1 MIAQIEFPLHL
12 HFLKKKK
19 CTKRKRIG
27 VSGIESQR
35 QLSDF
40 YFFPCW
46 GDLSGF
52 KKRCLRGERQE
63 SFSSAIRLSIVL
75 LFP

>member
-1 MIAQIEFPLHL
+1 M
-12 HFLKKKK
+12 
-19 CTKRKRIG
+19 
-27 VSGIESQR
+27 SGIENQR
-35 QLSDF
+35 QLRGF

-63 SFSSAIRLSIVL
+63 SFSSAIRLTILL